1 MDFSSEHVYFNF
13 FSSGQEITT
22 DTDKQPA
29 IGQTHFTFTQV
40 CFTFWKDMY
49 SSSILHLVK
58 LNKLQ
63 AQKII
68 IQIENYV

>member
-1 MDFSSEHVYFNF
+1 MDFSSEHVYFKF
-13 FSSGQEITT
+13 FTSGQEITT
-22 DTDKQPA
+22 ETDKQPA